1 MQLIKRRISNTFF
14 LNNLTSAQ
22 PRERYEYIQSLERSG
37 LPFPVMLLTYSSGNN
52 TGNLHFIWKVPVENT
67 AEECFQS
74 SLAAIE
80 QVKLLLP
87 QFHTRAMRQ
96 AMFEKFG
103 RVSPGVKP
111 AVLRLFYKDLTG
123 DCSASHDL
131 PESVVDECVHEI
143 LTMEPE
149 DPNTVVDLREVKN
162 KDSRT
167 KFEVV
172 WSEAQKYMN
181 EDLGVAVDD
190 KRHGE
195 VTHLAKAISIRDLKE
210 QVSQRCPPGTAIPSK
225 EWLR

>member
-1 MQLIKRRISNTFF
+1 MP
-14 LNNLTSAQ
+14 AQ
-22 PRERYEYIQSLERSG
+22 PRARYKYIQSLERSG

-52 TGNLHFIWKVPVENT
+52 TGNLHFVWKVPVENA
-67 AEECFQS
+67 AEECLQS

-80 QVKLLLP
+80 QVKLLMA
-87 QFHTRAMRQ
+87 QFHTRATRQ

-111 AVLRLFYKDLTG
+111 AVLRLFYKDPTG

-131 PESVVDECVHEI
+131 PESVGDGHVCKI

-167 KFEVV
+167 KFE
-172 WSEAQKYMN
+172 
-181 EDLGVAVDD
+181 DFGV
-190 KRHGE
+190 KPR
-195 VTHLAKAISIRDLKE
+195 SI
-210 QVSQRCPPGTAIPSK
+210 
-225 EWLR
+225 

>member
-1 MQLIKRRISNTFF
+1 MHNKCRQDDALSIRYIYACTGVSLGMFNTLIDAGDKKEDFEHLF
-14 LNNLTSAQ
+14 LNDLTPAQ
-22 PRERYEYIQSLERSG
+22 PRARYEYIQSLERSG

-52 TGNLHFIWKVPVENT
+52 TGNIHFVWKVPVENA

-87 QFHTRAMRQ
+87 QFYTRAMRQ

-131 PESVVDECVHEI
+131 PESVVDKRVCEI
-143 LTMEPE
+143 LG
-149 DPNTVVDLREVKN
+149 N
-162 KDSRT
+162 
-167 KFEVV
+167 
-172 WSEAQKYMN
+172 QKIQ
-181 EDLGVAVDD
+181 
-190 KRHGE
+190 
-195 VTHLAKAISIRDLKE
+195 T
-210 QVSQRCPPGTAIPSK
+210 P
-225 EWLR
+225 W

>member
-1 MQLIKRRISNTFF
+1 
-14 LNNLTSAQ
+14 
-22 PRERYEYIQSLERSG
+22 
-37 LPFPVMLLTYSSGNN
+37 MLLTYSSGNN
-52 TGNLHFIWKVPVENT
+52 TGNLHFVWKVPVENA

-87 QFHTRAMRQ
+87 QFHGRAMRQ

-103 RVSPGVKP
+103 RVSPGIKP

-123 DCSASHDL
+123 ASHDL
-131 PESVVDECVHEI
+131 PESVVDERVREI

-162 KDSRT
+162 KDFRT
-167 KFEVV
+167 KFEVF
-172 WSEAQKYMN
+172 WSEAQKYIN

-190 KRHGE
+190 RRHGE
-195 VTHLAKAISIRDLKE
+195 LTHLAKAISIRDLRE
-210 QVSQRCPPGTAIPSK
+210 EVSQ
-225 EWLR
+225 